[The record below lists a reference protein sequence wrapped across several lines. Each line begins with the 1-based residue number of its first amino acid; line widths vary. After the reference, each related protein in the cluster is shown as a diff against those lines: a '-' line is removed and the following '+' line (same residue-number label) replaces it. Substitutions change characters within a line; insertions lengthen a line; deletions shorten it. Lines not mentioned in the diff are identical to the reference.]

1 MKMAK
6 ESTREDRMRVLIAIA
21 EPVECALTGAGRE
34 EGERPFRK
42 RLFQLAARG
51 SPEFRWRAHVRV
63 APAGVDEEDL
73 RLRARNSYVIGD
85 SGEQKSEG
93 LLPPFPGALRG
104 SIGCEQGEFAIHPA
118 GVPTEID
125 NRDVALLERSGEAV
139 ERVLEGWPVR
149 VKHKPRGE
157 AELRKPIMDGVR
169 IANRSDDTL
178 ELSIFADADY
188 NCSALRL
195 SRGGALQHESGQESN
210 DGPDHRGI
218 SPLSSHST
226 AGKCPPFRK
235 RTGCQ

>member
-1 MKMAK
+1 MNMAK

-51 SPEFRWRAHVRV
+51 GPEFRWRAHVRV

-104 SIGCEQGEFAIHPA
+104 SVGCQQGEFATDPA

-125 NRDVALLERSGEAV
+125 NRDAALLERSGEAV
-139 ERVLEGWPVR
+139 ERVWRAGP
-149 VKHKPRGE
+149 
-157 AELRKPIMDGVR
+157 
-169 IANRSDDTL
+169 
-178 ELSIFADADY
+178 
-188 NCSALRL
+188 SALTTSPAVKPSCE
-195 SRGGALQHESGQESN
+195 SRSWTA
-210 DGPDHRGI
+210 RA
-218 SPLSSHST
+218 SPTGLTIPWSSRYSPMPIT
-226 AGKCPPFRK
+226 IARRCA
-235 RTGCQ
+235 